1 MNEDYYVVING
12 VQYDR
17 KMIECAERAVKE
29 SGDGRVAIE
38 DAMALLGFIKDENVY
53 SDIEMA
59 TMNYIRDNYVF
70 TQAAD
75 HLFQAEIRKC
85 TATE

>member
-1 MNEDYYVVING
+1 MNEDDYVVING

-17 KMIECAERAVKE
+17 KMIECAERVAKGG
-29 SGDGRVAIE
+29 GDGRISIE

-53 SDIEMA
+53 SDVEMA

-85 TATE
+85 TATK

>member
-1 MNEDYYVVING
+1 MNEKYYVAISG

-17 KMIECAERAVKE
+17 KMIECAERAARGG
-29 SGDGRVAIE
+29 GDGRIAIE

-53 SDIEMA
+53 SDVEKA
-59 TMNYIRDNYVF
+59 TVNYIRDNYSF

-75 HLFQAEIRKC
+75 HLFQAEIRKW
-85 TATE
+85 TATQ